1 MALDIINTLT
11 SPGGQFELTVHR
23 DPFPTEA
30 FDNDEAQLFQSQLNT
45 LIANLDSAVVTQL
58 LMQRQETISKVATL
72 AKAEMDGKTFG
83 GINAGDNQI
92 GFSLLRPGQI
102 LETTGSAIV
111 TDANDWYADPAG
123 STGWLDW
130 IGDGTDNYTV
140 GQDANEQVIL
150 VLAFMDQEKGPTEI
164 SGFNV
169 EQFGRNMDMLPR
181 DLNDARLQD
190 NDTEQQVIPLPALV
204 AREND
209 QIYTQL
215 RFDRDTERQP
225 RLLGMNFSLGTFLD
239 TTDY

>member
-1 MALDIINTLT
+1 MPLDIANTLT
-11 SPGGQFELTVHR
+11 SPGGSFELTVHR
-23 DPFPTEA
+23 KPFPTEA
-30 FDNDEAQLFQSQLNT
+30 FDNDEATLFENQLNT
-45 LIANLDSAVVTQL
+45 LIAEMDNAVLTQL
-58 LMQRQETISKVATL
+58 LEQRQQTIARVATL
-72 AKAEMDGKTFG
+72 AKSEFNGKTFG
-83 GINAGDNQI
+83 GINAGDNEI
-92 GFSLLRPGQI
+92 GFSVLRPGQI
-102 LETTGSAIV
+102 LETTGSAVV
-111 TDANDWYADPAG
+111 TDVNDWYADPAG

-150 VLAFMDQEKGPTEI
+150 VLALMDQEKGPTEI

-169 EQFGRNMDMLPR
+169 ETFGRNMDMLPR
-181 DLNDARLQD
+181 DVNDARLMD
-190 NDTEQQVIPLPALV
+190 NDTKQQVVPLPALV

-225 RLLGMNFSLGTFLD
+225 RLVGFNWSLGSFLD